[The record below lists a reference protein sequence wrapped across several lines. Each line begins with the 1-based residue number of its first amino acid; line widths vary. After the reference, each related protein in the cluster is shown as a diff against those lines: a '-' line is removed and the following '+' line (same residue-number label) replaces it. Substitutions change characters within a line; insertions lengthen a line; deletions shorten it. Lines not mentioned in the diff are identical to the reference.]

1 MKRESGVLM
10 HVSSL
15 FGNYGTGG
23 FGEEAK
29 YFVDFLCE
37 SGFSV
42 WQVLPFCMPDEYGS
56 PYKSYSAFGANPYLI
71 DLPTLYEAGL
81 LTAEELCE
89 AKQASPYLC
98 EQERLSVERVELL
111 GRAAARVADRSAV
124 LEFLEKYPEL
134 DMAARFMAL
143 RDINGGTEWQSWEI
157 SEPDADRLFL
167 WQFIQYEFFRQWMA
181 VKEYANSRGVRV
193 IGDVPIYV
201 AADSADVWAH
211 RDMFL
216 LDERGYP
223 SSVAGVPPD
232 YFSEDGQLWGNPL
245 YDWKRMKEDGYSWWR
260 RRLSYMLT
268 LFDGVRI
275 DHFRG
280 FEAYWSIPADAQ
292 SAKAGKWVK
301 GPGRNIVDVIREV
314 AGDRLIIAEDLGDI
328 TPGVERLLKYS
339 RLPGMRVFQFGF
351 LGDPETPH
359 LPFRYPECSVAYS
372 GTHDNNTLL
381 GYIWEMTPENRAEV
395 FDYCGNTSGD
405 FADGVRAIVRTVMMS
420 ASALAVFPVQDLLG
434 FGSDTRMNTPG
445 RAKGNWQYRI
455 TKAQLDSIDR
465 ASLMKYNRLYGRK
478 A

>member
-29 YFVDFLCE
+29 YFIDFLCE

-56 PYKSYSAFGANPYLI
+56 PYKSYSAFGANPYFI

-81 LTAEELCE
+81 LTAEELRRAIQE
-89 AKQASPYLC
+89 SPYLC
-98 EQERLSVERVELL
+98 EQERLAVERVELL
-111 GRAAARVADRSAV
+111 ALAAARVKDRSRV
-124 LEFLEKYPEL
+124 LEFLDKYPEL
-134 DMAARFMAL
+134 ARAAEFLAL
-143 RDINGGTEWQSWEI
+143 KEANGGAEWQSWTVNT
-157 SEPDADRLFL
+157 PDPEVLFL
-167 WQFIQYEFFRQWMA
+167 WQFIQYEFFRQWRA
-181 VKEYANSRGVRV
+181 VKEYANSKGIRIV
-193 IGDVPIYV
+193 GDIPIYV

-211 RDMFL
+211 REQFL
-216 LDERGYP
+216 LDSKGYP
-223 SSVAGVPPD
+223 RSVAGVPPD
-232 YFSEDGQLWGNPL
+232 YFSEEGQLWGNPL
-245 YDWKRMKEDGYSWWR
+245 YDWKSMRRDGYGWWR
-260 RRLSYMLT
+260 ERIEYMLT

-280 FEAYWSIPADAQ
+280 LEAFWSIPAGAT

-301 GPGRNIVDVIREV
+301 GPGRGLVDVIRRT

-328 TPGVERLLKYS
+328 TPEVHALLKYS
-339 RLPGMRVFQFGF
+339 GFPSMRVFQFGF
-351 LGDPETPH
+351 LGDRETPH
-359 LPFRYPECSVAYS
+359 LPFRYTENSVAYT

-381 GYIWEMTPENRAEV
+381 GYVWEMTPENRREV
-395 FDYCGNTSGD
+395 FDYCGNVGGD
-405 FADGVRAIVRTVMMS
+405 FAEGVRSIVRTVMMS
-420 ASALAVFPVQDLLG
+420 ASALAVFPIQDILG

-455 TKAQLDSIDR
+455 TKEQLDSIDR
-465 ASLMKYNRLYGRK
+465 AELLKYNKLYGRK